1 MCDKVVNTHSSTIQ
15 FVSKCYKTQKICEK
29 ALNESFLNITD
40 RYETQKMFDRII
52 SDDHFSIRYVPD
64 QHNTQQMCD
73 KAVDDCLAPLKFVP
87 DWFITSK
94 MVKILFTALYADE
107 NILYFS
113 EYSGNVVFICNEM
126 GILNIDLNNINLDDT
141 NYEEDDPILLF
152 LSDFWLGMLNLKNAR
167 HLKKNKMKN

>member
-1 MCDKVVNTHSSTIQ
+1 
-15 FVSKCYKTQKICEK
+15 
-29 ALNESFLNITD
+29 
-40 RYETQKMFDRII
+40 
-52 SDDHFSIRYVPD
+52 
-64 QHNTQQMCD
+64 MCD

-141 NYEEDDPILLF
+141 NYEEDDPIQNMQLKVAYKIYKYLF
-152 LSDFWLGMLNLKNAR
+152 FNNYFKSN
-167 HLKKNKMKN
+167 

>member
-1 MCDKVVNTHSSTIQ
+1 MSS
-15 FVSKCYKTQKICEK
+15 S
-29 ALNESFLNITD
+29 
-40 RYETQKMFDRII
+40 
-52 SDDHFSIRYVPD
+52 
-64 QHNTQQMCD
+64 
-73 KAVDDCLAPLKFVP
+73 PLKFVP

-94 MVKILFTALYADE
+94 MVKIHFTALYADE